1 MYEIPSACHRFE
13 SMDASHDE
21 KRNLSFSFLQARQV
35 PAIVDP
41 FALVVGWR
49 AASCFAAAIS
59 VRENLSQNELQYPGI
74 QPAFEACAAFATT
87 FTSSGELGVEPVH
100 IRTRHKRQ
108 RLPSMSRRSWKR
120 LQR

>member
-1 MYEIPSACHRFE
+1 MYEIPSASHRFE

-59 VRENLSQNELQYPGI
+59 VRENLSQNELQYPGF
-74 QPAFEACAAFATT
+74 QPAFEVLSLCDHIHLKRRGGCSALPLPWGCN
-87 FTSSGELGVEPVH
+87 GVVSDMCTP
-100 IRTRHKRQ
+100 RA
-108 RLPSMSRRSWKR
+108 
-120 LQR
+120 